1 MSNRVAS
8 WRQQLGAS
16 TELWAGAGRH
26 EVNDQRWLTLSGSP
40 SIDYNVVLCYGDGPG
55 DWGSLLSESLADVK
69 AATVPSVVMV
79 TGAALGS
86 VQVLI
91 DAKWVC
97 IGEVPLMHLPA
108 TPVSPDPNDAA
119 IRKLGAEDLAASRD
133 VVSRAFGSP
142 PNVADLGIPDA
153 TVEPGPFSL
162 WGVEIDG
169 RLVSVAAAVRVG
181 SSAAFWSVA
190 TPPDEQG
197 RRLRATALCLAASP
211 PQGGGSRGLPALRIR
226 ARPGAVPA
234 PGVPRRGA
242 LAAVVLSE
250 VGVRAGLSTADTR
263 GAFEHISCSIGHPW
277 VAGVLPARH
286 VLGLVHGLVRL
297 LPEPVE
303 VTVLA
308 AGGMTHADRGPDTQ
322 DLDA

>member
-1 MSNRVAS
+1 MTNRVAS

-16 TELWAGAGRH
+16 TALWAGAGRH

-40 SIDYNVVLCYGDGPG
+40 SIDYNVVLCYGDGLG

-108 TPVSPDPNDAA
+108 TAVSPDPNDVA
-119 IRKLGAEDLAASRD
+119 IRKLGEEDLAASRD
-133 VVSRAFGSP
+133 VVARAFGSP
-142 PNVADLGIPDA
+142 PSVADLGIPDA

-197 RRLRATALCLAASP
+197 RGYGQRLFASLHPRLKAEGVEDFLLYASGPGQALYRRLGYHVVEHWQQWSYPRWVFGRA
-211 PQGGGSRGLPALRIR
+211 
-226 ARPGAVPA
+226 
-234 PGVPRRGA
+234 
-242 LAAVVLSE
+242 
-250 VGVRAGLSTADTR
+250 
-263 GAFEHISCSIGHPW
+263 
-277 VAGVLPARH
+277 
-286 VLGLVHGLVRL
+286 
-297 LPEPVE
+297 
-303 VTVLA
+303 
-308 AGGMTHADRGPDTQ
+308 
-322 DLDA
+322 